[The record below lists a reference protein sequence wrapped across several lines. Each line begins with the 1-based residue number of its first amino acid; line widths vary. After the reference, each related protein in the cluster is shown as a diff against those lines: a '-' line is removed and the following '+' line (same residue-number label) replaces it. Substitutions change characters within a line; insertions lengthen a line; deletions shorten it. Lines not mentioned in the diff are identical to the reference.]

1 MKTITKPVLL
11 FSLLA
16 GVAAP
21 IATVTAETVAM
32 PSASNSDVRKVSM
45 PERGMSKQQVEAMF
59 GEPDSRHG
67 PTGKPAIYYWEYADF
82 TVYFEAN
89 FVIHA
94 VSKHK

>member
-1 MKTITKPVLL
+1 
-11 FSLLA
+11 
-16 GVAAP
+16 
-21 IATVTAETVAM
+21 
-32 PSASNSDVRKVSM
+32 M